1 MIVPKHYE
9 NLNVLHEN
17 TMPHRAYYMPA
28 SKDMGSLVHDREKSD
43 RMELLNGN
51 WKFQFYK
58 SIYDLQEKFYE
69 AGYDTKGFDE
79 IPVPGIWQNYGYDSH
94 QYTNVRYPIPL
105 DPPYVPQ
112 ENPCGAYV
120 HQFEYKKDS
129 KAPKAYLNFEGV
141 DSCFYV
147 WINGVYVGYSQV
159 AHATSEF
166 DVTDHL
172 KEGTN
177 TLAVLVLKW
186 CDGTYL
192 EDQDKFRMT
201 GIFRDVYLLKR
212 PESVL
217 YDYFTTTSIGENG
230 AEIEIRANFL
240 GESNAAENTKI
251 VIRNHEGNTVATGTF
266 KKCDNENFAY
276 EAVLDITNPVLWNP
290 EQPYLYQVLFLSEN
304 EVIIDRIG
312 IREIHCEGSVIY
324 INDVKAKFKGVNRHD
339 SDPITGSAV
348 NMEQIKKDLIMMKQH
363 NFNAVRSSHYPNSP
377 YFYQLC
383 DEYGLFVI
391 AEADNESHGTQ
402 TQYLKNSEWENVVE
416 QWNKRIANNPDF
428 IPATM
433 DRTRLCVER
442 EKNRPCIVMWSMGN
456 ECGYGCTFEESLK
469 WTKEFDPTRLTTYES
484 AFYQSTDREYDYSNI
499 DVVGRMYPAFSEIDE
514 YMEKNPDKPLLL
526 VEYCHAMGNGPGDL
540 EDYFELIQK
549 YDSLCG
555 GFVWEWCDHAIYKGQ
570 AENGK
575 GIYYYGGDHGEEIH
589 DGNFC
594 MDGLVYPDRTPHTG
608 LKEYKNIYR
617 PARVLH
623 YDQETGDMVLH
634 NYMNYVDLKDYIYL
648 IYEVSVDGEVDCVGQ
663 IELDESIPAHE
674 EKTIKLPV
682 SIPDSGKCYLKVS
695 YCLKNNTQ
703 ILHSDESLG
712 FDEILLKNIDGR
724 NQKAIELL
732 AEMNTDNSF
741 TVEECDR
748 YFTIHVGQ
756 ENTYRFNR
764 LTGLFESITVKG
776 KELLTRP
783 MELNIWRAPT
793 DNDRKI
799 KLEWMNAHYD
809 QSYAR
814 AYETSCITK
823 NGKLHILGTLSVS
836 APTVQKILD
845 VKSEWI
851 ITSDG
856 AIQVKMDVKR
866 DLEFPMLPRFGI
878 RLFLNRDF
886 DNVEYYG
893 IGPEES
899 YVDKRRAGS
908 HGKYDANVL
917 EMHEDYLR
925 PQENGSHTDCDYL
938 ILKGKENTF
947 AAVGERTF
955 SFNVSPYTQEEL
967 TAKRH
972 SYELQP
978 CGSTV
983 VCLDYVQNGIG
994 SNSCGPE
1001 LSERYRLDAEQ
1012 FNFEIK
1018 MIIK

>member
-1 MIVPKHYE
+1 MKLPNYYEDPNTLHVGTCENRSYYIPYGQDLNSHATLLSGDWRFGYYPYPEAVPADFI
-9 NLNVLHEN
+9 NPDFDDSS
-17 TMPHRAYYMPA
+17 M
-28 SKDMGSLVHDREKSD
+28 
-43 RMELLNGN
+43 
-51 WKFQFYK
+51 
-58 SIYDLQEKFYE
+58 
-69 AGYDTKGFDE
+69 DT
-79 IPVPGIWQNYGYDSH
+79 IPVPSCWQCHGYDYH
-94 QYTNVRYPIPL
+94 QYTNVNYPIPF
-105 DPPYVPQ
+105 DPPYVPK
-112 ENPCGAYV
+112 ENASGAYRTTFTLSAEAAK
-120 HQFEYKKDS
+120 QRNFLY
-129 KAPKAYLNFEGV
+129 FEGV

-147 WINGVYVGYSQV
+147 WVNGKFVGYSQV
-159 AHATSEF
+159 SHSSSEF
-166 DVTDHL
+166 EISSFVN
-172 KEGTN
+172 EGTN

-192 EDQDKFRMT
+192 EDQDKLRMS
-201 GIFRDVYLLKR
+201 GIFRDVLLLTR
-212 PESVL
+212 PKSFVRDYTVRTFLKDGGAGVVRVSVEA
-217 YDYFTTTSIGENG
+217 DGEVSPV
-230 AEIEIRANFL
+230 L
-240 GESNAAENTKI
+240 TL
-251 VIRNHEGNTVATGTF
+251 
-266 KKCDNENFAY
+266 CDADKNPVG
-276 EAVLDITNPVLWNP
+276 EAVLTDGVYEFTVSNAKLWTA
-290 EQPYLYQVLFLSEN
+290 ETPYLYTLTISTAD
-304 EVIIDRIG
+304 EVITQAVG
-312 IREIHCEGSVIY
+312 IREVY
-324 INDVKAKFKGVNRHD
+324 IKDGVVYVNGQNLKFRGTNRHD
-339 SDPITGSAV
+339 SDPVTGYTISK
-348 NMEQIKKDLIMMKQH
+348 EQAIRDLTLMKQF
-363 NFNAVRSSHYPNSP
+363 NFNAIRTSHYPNAP
-377 YFYQLC
+377 WFTELC
-383 DEYGLFVI
+383 DRYGFYVI
-391 AEADNESHGTQ
+391 AESDIEMHG
-402 TQYLKNSEWENVVE
+402 YLSTYHSDRENTLGLLDEGGVFTEAVLDRVQRNVIRDKNH
-416 QWNKRIANNPDF
+416 P
-428 IPATM
+428 
-433 DRTRLCVER
+433 CVL
-442 EKNRPCIVMWSMGN
+442 IWSLGN
-456 ECGYGCTFEESLK
+456 EAGFGYAYQNAGR
-469 WTKEFDPTRLTTYES
+469 WTKEYDPTRLTHYES
-484 AFYQSTDREYDYSNI
+484 STWDHSNRFDKSMLDLYS
-499 DVVGRMYPAFSEIDE
+499 RMYATTEEVDSYFAEEGP
-514 YMEKNPDKPLLL
+514 KKPFIQCEF
-526 VEYCHAMGNGPGDL
+526 VHAMGNGPGDI
-540 EDYFELIQK
+540 EDYYQQIMK
-549 YDSLCG
+549 YDGFCG

-623 YDQETGDMVLH
+623 YDQGTGDMVLH

-703 ILHSDESLG
+703 ILHSNESLG

-732 AEMNTDNSF
+732 AEMNTDNIF

-938 ILKGKENTF
+938 ILKGQENTF
-947 AAVGERTF
+947 AAAGERTF